1 MDSALLNK
9 YILIIQNM
17 LGNYLNCSSSCTTT
31 CDKYLR
37 LRDIIQQNDEGKI
50 IFQPFGTKNVNT
62 DREYLIQ
69 YDILNQKF
77 IPSMDLDYNEE
88 EKEFIA
94 KHINRF
100 NLNDTAYRTKEFINF
115 CEDVFEYKTIPKK
128 RRYSNLIVDLFIDKL
143 QGFSLEESI
152 KICTIIYNQ
161 IIVRNKG

>member
-1 MDSALLNK
+1 MSDNIFVL
-9 YILIIQNM
+9 
-17 LGNYLNCSSSCTTT
+17 
-31 CDKYLR
+31 
-37 LRDIIQQNDEGKI
+37 DIPN
-50 IFQPFGTKNVNT
+50 FSP
-62 DREYLIQ
+62 Q

-152 KICTIIYNQ
+152 KVCTIIYNQ